1 MMATALGIDIGGTDL
16 RVALI
21 GDGGKVLS
29 HARTATAASAG
40 PDAVITQIVAL
51 AETLVH
57 PLGSPNPDG
66 IGIGS
71 PGPLDADRGLVQSP
85 PTLAGWHDVPLAEA
99 IADRL
104 KLPTALDNDGHVA
117 ALGEWR
123 YGAARGAT
131 TFAYVTI
138 STGIGGGIVVDGRM
152 LRGEGGRAGH
162 VGHMVT
168 TDAPVRCVC
177 GNLGC
182 WEALASGTALA
193 RAARQA
199 VTQAPHS
206 LLARLAT
213 DRPADGRLVGEAAR
227 AGDAVAL
234 ALLEAEAR
242 HIAAGLT
249 SLIHL
254 LSPQRIVI
262 GGGLSALLDLM
273 QPTIEAEVARRTMAV
288 FHGVDIVAA
297 ELGPATGVIGA
308 AALILA
314 PDRVTRF
321 APRSHEEK
329 VSP

>member
-1 MMATALGIDIGGTDL
+1 MATALGIDIGGTDL
-16 RVALI
+16 RVALV

-40 PDAVITQIVAL
+40 PEAVIAQIVAL
-51 AETLVH
+51 A
-57 PLGSPNPDG
+57 GSLTSPAGASNPAG

-71 PGPLDADRGLVQSP
+71 PGPLDAERGLVQSP
-85 PTLAGWHDVPLAEA
+85 PTLAGWHDVPLAA
-99 IADRL
+99 IVADRL
-104 KLPTALDNDGHVA
+104 NLPTALDNDGHVA

-123 YGAARGAT
+123 YGAARSAS

-138 STGIGGGIVVDGRM
+138 STGIGGGLVVDGRM
-152 LRGEGGRAGH
+152 LRGAGGRAGH

-168 TDAPVRCVC
+168 TDAPLRCVC

-182 WEALASGTALA
+182 WEAMASGTALA

-199 VTQAPHS
+199 VAEAPDS
-206 LLARLAT
+206 LLARLAAER
-213 DRPADGRLVGEAAR
+213 DVDGRLVGEAAR

-234 ALLEAEAR
+234 ALVEAEAR
-242 HIAAGLT
+242 SIAAGLT

-254 LSPQRIVI
+254 ISPQRIVI

-314 PDRVTRF
+314 PDRATRF
-321 APRSHEEK
+321 SPRTHNEK